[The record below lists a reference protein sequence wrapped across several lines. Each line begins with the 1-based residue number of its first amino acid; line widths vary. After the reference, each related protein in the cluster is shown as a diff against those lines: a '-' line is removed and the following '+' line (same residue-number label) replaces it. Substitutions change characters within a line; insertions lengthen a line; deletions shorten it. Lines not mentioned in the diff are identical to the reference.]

1 MPQDIVQTYR
11 QAVLLVRD
19 TFFLDCHDLV
29 SADTIALQPY
39 RNASVVRNNPG
50 GIVGFLHRFPG
61 STVNALYP
69 ISIVYIISGN
79 FADRIQCQFSS
90 ALKYDLLRIQ
100 HLDSPGINGCLG
112 LYLHIS
118 LININIRCD
127 YFILSRLFFHIVHD
141 LVIQDLLIA
150 AVLRT
155 LYSRQGDLIALD
167 GAIHDVDAILSVF
180 LQIISGRIADAD
192 LIHGVK
198 DLSGILCPDVALPG
212 HAVDNIFSHEAKR
225 PDSLT
230 VLRPDHCLF
239 SGIQIPDIQLV
250 AVVDVIPFLPY
261 DDLMVLRYLKAVILS
276 YTYQLFSAAILQIH
290 IIDTV
295 FQEKIYMLLSVPVQ
309 QLFHLIL
316 QHRIALGIW
325 DIDFFLDRIQ
335 RIVIADDL
343 NAGLSLMSSAIHVT
357 IHGKFHITALVYIQ
371 NLDAMIVIQSPP
383 VGIIFIIEGED
394 HCQSVGSRI
403 IAE

>member
-1 MPQDIVQTYR
+1 MPCT
-11 QAVLLVRD
+11 
-19 TFFLDCHDLV
+19 
-29 SADTIALQPY
+29 
-39 RNASVVRNNPG
+39 
-50 GIVGFLHRFPG
+50 
-61 STVNALYP
+61 P

-90 ALKYDLLRIQ
+90 ALKYNLLGVQ

-225 PDSLT
+225 TDGIPILS
-230 VLRPDHCLF
+230 PDHCRSPVFRFRTF
-239 SGIQIPDIQLV
+239 SW
-250 AVVDVIPFLPY
+250 
-261 DDLMVLRYLKAVILS
+261 
-276 YTYQLFSAAILQIH
+276 
-290 IIDTV
+290 
-295 FQEKIYMLLSVPVQ
+295 LL
-309 QLFHLIL
+309 
-316 QHRIALGIW
+316 W
-325 DIDFFLDRIQ
+325 
-335 RIVIADDL
+335 
-343 NAGLSLMSSAIHVT
+343 LMSSPSCHT
-357 IHGKFHITALVYIQ
+357 
-371 NLDAMIVIQSPP
+371 MISW
-383 VGIIFIIEGED
+383 FSD
-394 HCQSVGSRI
+394 T
-403 IAE
+403 